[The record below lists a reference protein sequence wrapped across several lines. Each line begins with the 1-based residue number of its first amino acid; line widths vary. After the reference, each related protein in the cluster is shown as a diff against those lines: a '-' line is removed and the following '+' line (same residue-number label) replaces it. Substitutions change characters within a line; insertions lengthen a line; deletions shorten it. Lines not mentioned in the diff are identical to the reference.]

1 MTSKPHG
8 PSPSSGPGH
17 KCRGTLVLIQDQYGP
32 YLDCMNCGTVLY
44 QDAPAEMPDNP
55 PATRRHRPG
64 STWRPRSREGRKRY
78 QDWLRVIVDD
88 GLSSAQAAERFGVS
102 VRTIYRV
109 LNGYRPGS
117 R

>member
-1 MTSKPHG
+1 MTSKHHAPNPG
-8 PSPSSGPGH
+8 PCP
-17 KCRGTLVLIQDQYGP
+17 KCRGTPVLIQDQYGP

-55 PATRRHRPG
+55 PATGRHRPG
-64 STWRPRSREGRKRY
+64 SAWRPRSGEGRKRY
-78 QDWLRVIVDD
+78 RDWLKVIVDD
-88 GLSSAQAAERFGVS
+88 GLSATEAAERFGVS